1 MATSNRMTLLEQL
14 SKYVVEKDKD
24 FLKEALT
31 LLINALMD
39 AEVTS
44 IIGAEKYERND
55 NRNNYRN
62 GYRLREW
69 DTRVGTLQL
78 SIPKLRHG
86 SYFPSLL
93 EPRKMSE
100 KALLNVVQEA
110 YVHGVSTRKVDEL
123 VEALGMKGIDKSE
136 VSRISKQLDDFVEE
150 FKNRRLDGEY
160 PYLWLD
166 ATFPKVREGGR
177 VCSMALVIAIGV
189 NQHGERE
196 ILSFDVGMS
205 EDGAFWEEFLR
216 GLVARGLKGVKLVIS
231 DAHEGLKAA
240 AKKILTGSAWQRCR
254 VHFMRNVL
262 SQVPKNY
269 QGMVS
274 SIIRTIFAQ
283 NDQESAR
290 EQLRHVVDELKGRF
304 PKAMKILE
312 EAEDDILAYMAFPR
326 EHWAQIH
333 STNPLERLNREI
345 RRRTDVVCIFPNREA
360 VIRLVGAMLIEQND
374 EWKVGRR
381 YFSLE
386 SMSKITSIREFTL
399 TPVALLHK

>member
-1 MATSNRMTLLEQL
+1 MALLEQL

-39 AEVTS
+39 AEVTT
-44 IIGAEKYERND
+44 IIGAEKYERNE
-55 NRNNYRN
+55 NRSNYRN
-62 GYRLREW
+62 GYRQREW

-123 VEALGMKGIDKSE
+123 VEALGMRGMDKSE
-136 VSRISKQLDDFVEE
+136 VSRISKQLDDFVKE
-150 FKNRRLDGEY
+150 FKNRRLEGEY

-166 ATFPKVREGGR
+166 ATFPKIREGGR
-177 VCSMALVIAIGV
+177 VCSMALVIAVGV
-189 NQHGERE
+189 NQSGERE
-196 ILSFDVGMS
+196 VLGFDVGMS

-216 GLVARGLKGVKLVIS
+216 RLVARGLKGVKLVIS

-240 AKKILTGSAWQRCR
+240 VKKILAGSAWQRCR

-262 SQVPKNY
+262 SQVPKSY

-283 NDQESAR
+283 NDQASAR
-290 EQLRHVVDELKGRF
+290 EQLRHVVDELKNRF
-304 PKAMKILE
+304 PKAMTILE

-326 EHWAQIH
+326 EHWTQIH

-360 VIRLVGAMLIEQND
+360 VIRLVGAMLMEQND
-374 EWKVGRR
+374 EWQVGRR

-386 SMSKITSIREFTL
+386 SMAKLTSTKEFTL
-399 TPVALLHK
+399 APVALLHK

>member
-1 MATSNRMTLLEQL
+1 MVTNNRMTLLEQL
-14 SKYVVEKDKD
+14 SKYVVAKDKD

-39 AEVTS
+39 AEVTT
-44 IIGAEKYERND
+44 IIGAEKYERNE
-55 NRNNYRN
+55 NRSNYRN
-62 GYRLREW
+62 GYRQREW

-123 VEALGMKGIDKSE
+123 VEALGMRGMDKSE
-136 VSRISKQLDDFVEE
+136 VSRISKQLDDFVKE
-150 FKNRRLDGEY
+150 FKNRRLEGEY

-166 ATFPKVREGGR
+166 ATFPKIREGGR
-177 VCSMALVIAIGV
+177 VCSMALVIAVGV
-189 NQHGERE
+189 NQSGERE
-196 ILSFDVGMS
+196 VLGFDVGMS

-216 GLVARGLKGVKLVIS
+216 RLVARGLKGVKLVIS

-240 AKKILTGSAWQRCR
+240 VKKILAGSAWQRCR

-262 SQVPKNY
+262 SQVPKSY

-283 NDQESAR
+283 NDQASAR
-290 EQLRHVVDELKGRF
+290 EQLRHVVDELKNRF
-304 PKAMKILE
+304 PKAMTILE

-326 EHWAQIH
+326 EHWTQIH

-360 VIRLVGAMLIEQND
+360 VIRLVGAMLMEQND
-374 EWKVGRR
+374 EWQVGRR

-386 SMSKITSIREFTL
+386 SMAKLTSTKEFTL
-399 TPVALLHK
+399 APVALLHK

>member
-1 MATSNRMTLLEQL
+1 MATNNRMALLEQL
-14 SKYVVEKDKD
+14 GKYVVEKDKD

-44 IIGAEKYERND
+44 MIGAEKYERNE

-62 GYRLREW
+62 GYRQREW
-69 DTRVGTLQL
+69 DTRLGTLQL

-123 VEALGMKGIDKSE
+123 VEALGMKGMDKSE

-150 FKNRRLDGEY
+150 FKNRRLEGEY

-166 ATFPKVREGGR
+166 ATFSKVREGGR
-177 VCSMALVIAIGV
+177 VCSMALVIAVGV
-189 NQHGERE
+189 NQSGGRE
-196 ILSFDVGMS
+196 ILGYDVGMS

-216 GLVARGLKGVKLVIS
+216 RLVARGLKGVKLVIS

-240 AKKILTGSAWQRCR
+240 IKKILTGSAWQRCR

-262 SQVPKNY
+262 SQVPKKY

-283 NDQESAR
+283 NDQASAR

-304 PKAMKILE
+304 PKAMEILE
-312 EAEDDILAYMAFPR
+312 EAEDDILAYMAFPH
-326 EHWAQIH
+326 EHWAQIY

-360 VIRLVGAMLIEQND
+360 VIRLVGAMLMEQND
-374 EWKVGRR
+374 EWQVGRR

-386 SMSKITSIREFTL
+386 SMAKLTPAKEFTL
-399 TPVALLHK
+399 APVALLHK

>member
-1 MATSNRMTLLEQL
+1 VVTNNRMTLLEQL

-39 AEVTS
+39 AEVTT
-44 IIGAEKYERND
+44 IIGAEKYERNE
-55 NRNNYRN
+55 NRSNYRN
-62 GYRLREW
+62 GYRQREW

-123 VEALGMKGIDKSE
+123 VEALGMRGMDKSE
-136 VSRISKQLDDFVEE
+136 VSRISKQLDDFVKE
-150 FKNRRLDGEY
+150 FKNRRLEGEY

-166 ATFPKVREGGR
+166 ATFPKIREGGR
-177 VCSMALVIAIGV
+177 VCSMALVIAVGV
-189 NQHGERE
+189 NQSGERE
-196 ILSFDVGMS
+196 VLGFDVGMS

-216 GLVARGLKGVKLVIS
+216 RLVARGLKGVKLVIS

-240 AKKILTGSAWQRCR
+240 VKKILAGSAWQRCR

-262 SQVPKNY
+262 SQVPKSY

-283 NDQESAR
+283 NDQASAR
-290 EQLRHVVDELKGRF
+290 EQLRHVVDELKNRF
-304 PKAMKILE
+304 PKAMTILE

-326 EHWAQIH
+326 EHWTQIH

-360 VIRLVGAMLIEQND
+360 VIRLVGAMLMEQND
-374 EWKVGRR
+374 EWQVGRR

-386 SMSKITSIREFTL
+386 SMAKLTSTKEFTL
-399 TPVALLHK
+399 APVALLHK

>member
-1 MATSNRMTLLEQL
+1 
-14 SKYVVEKDKD
+14 
-24 FLKEALT
+24 LKEALT

-39 AEVTS
+39 AEVTT
-44 IIGAEKYERND
+44 IIGAEKYERNE
-55 NRNNYRN
+55 NRSNYRN
-62 GYRLREW
+62 GYRQREW

-123 VEALGMKGIDKSE
+123 VEALGMRGMDKSE
-136 VSRISKQLDDFVEE
+136 VSRISKQLDDFVKE
-150 FKNRRLDGEY
+150 FKNRRLEGEY

-166 ATFPKVREGGR
+166 ATFPKIREGGR
-177 VCSMALVIAIGV
+177 VCSMALVIAVGV
-189 NQHGERE
+189 NQSGERE
-196 ILSFDVGMS
+196 VLGFDVGMS

-216 GLVARGLKGVKLVIS
+216 RLVARGLKGVKLVIS

-240 AKKILTGSAWQRCR
+240 VKKILAGSAWQRCR

-262 SQVPKNY
+262 SQVPKSY

-274 SIIRTIFAQ
+274 SIIRTIFAR
-283 NDQESAR
+283 NDQASAR
-290 EQLRHVVDELKGRF
+290 EQLRHVVDELKNRF
-304 PKAMKILE
+304 PKAMTILE

-326 EHWAQIH
+326 EHWTQIH

-360 VIRLVGAMLIEQND
+360 VIRLVGAMLMEQND
-374 EWKVGRR
+374 EWQVGRR

-386 SMSKITSIREFTL
+386 SMAKLTSTKEFTL
-399 TPVALLHK
+399 APVALLHK

>member
-1 MATSNRMTLLEQL
+1 MVTNNRMTLLEQL

-39 AEVTS
+39 AEVTT
-44 IIGAEKYERND
+44 IIGAEKYERNE
-55 NRNNYRN
+55 NRSNYRN
-62 GYRLREW
+62 GYRQREW

-123 VEALGMKGIDKSE
+123 VEALGMRGMDKSE
-136 VSRISKQLDDFVEE
+136 VSRISKQLDDFVKE
-150 FKNRRLDGEY
+150 FKNRRLEGEY

-166 ATFPKVREGGR
+166 ATFPKIREGGR
-177 VCSMALVIAIGV
+177 VCSMALVIAVGV
-189 NQHGERE
+189 NQSGERE
-196 ILSFDVGMS
+196 VLGFDVGMS

-216 GLVARGLKGVKLVIS
+216 RLVARGLKGVKLVIS

-240 AKKILTGSAWQRCR
+240 VKKILAGSAWQRCR

-262 SQVPKNY
+262 SQVPKSY

-274 SIIRTIFAQ
+274 SISRTIFAQ
-283 NDQESAR
+283 NDQASAR
-290 EQLRHVVDELKGRF
+290 EQLRHVVDELKNRF
-304 PKAMKILE
+304 PKAMTILE

-326 EHWAQIH
+326 EHWTQIH

-360 VIRLVGAMLIEQND
+360 VIRLVGAMLMEQND
-374 EWKVGRR
+374 EWQVGRR

-386 SMSKITSIREFTL
+386 SMAKLTSTKEFTL
-399 TPVALLHK
+399 APVALLHK